1 MAYFQVEGGHR
12 LHGEITPQGAKNEAL
27 QILCATL
34 LTPRRVVV
42 HNVPRILD
50 VMQLIDLLRAMGV
63 EVEQLADDTYA
74 FCAREID
81 LDYLLTEDYRR
92 RCARLRGSVMLIG
105 PLLARF
111 GVGYVPKPAAT
122 KSGGGDWTP
131 ISSVSRNWE
140 PSSISTPPRS
150 SSRSTA
156 RSCAAATC
164 CSTRRR

>member
-50 VMQLIDLLRAMGV
+50 VMRLIDLLRAMGV

-111 GVGYVPKPAAT
+111 GVGYVPSRAAT
-122 KSGGGDWTP
+122 KSGGGGWTP
-131 ISSVSRNWE
+131 ISLVSRNWE

-156 RSCAAATC
+156 KSCADATC
-164 CSTRRR
+164 CLTRRR

>member
-111 GVGYVPKPAAT
+111 GVGYVPKPGGD
-122 KSGGGDWTP
+122 KIGGGWTP
-131 ISSVSRNWE
+131 ISLVSRNWE

-156 RSCAAATC
+156 KSCAAATC
-164 CSTRRR
+164 CLTRRR